1 MLIISDIFWNEI
13 KTIIP
18 LKKSK
23 VGRPP
28 KDAKLILSGIFYI
41 ISSGAQ

>member
-1 MLIISDIFWNEI
+1 MIIIADILWDKI
-13 KTIIP
+13 KTTI

-23 VGRPP
+23 VGRTS
-28 KDAKLILSGIFYI
+28 KDAKLIICGIFYI